1 MSSGALQDIVLVMQM
16 VWKKVDNL
24 PYVYKSAFEDLFEEK
39 VRVNWPFFLNRSPT
53 FRWAD

>member
-24 PYVYKSAFEDLFEEK
+24 PYVYKSAFEEK